1 MVWIIKTIRLRNI
14 LLLLLLFLLSFP
26 LVAQDIAY
34 SNFKDDI
41 YIYKKDIIFPYYK
54 DGDFHGLKKEI
65 EKLKNE
71 AKNIHEIIYF
81 TIWEIK
87 VEYCLGNI
95 SNALKIKD
103 DIEDPLLN
111 SLLELTDSYKIYLFH
126 ELTIEKMI
134 DCEKYDDCI
143 CQIGGFDPYLDNL
156 DYFDNLNYNFSNIYI
171 FFQKRAE
178 QNLDVLNEDQT
189 INKTKFN
196 DLFYPIEYQSTI
208 RGKNDIVP
216 AKLYIIN
223 DIADK
228 PDYYDYEM
236 NDEFEQYISK
246 YNRLNTLQKNIPLEF
261 TYKYTNRNYTTEKLQ
276 YIPKEIKGSPI
287 SGFIL
292 INDYRYYFEF
302 KEDEIL
308 TENVEKIVPIFWVD
322 GWKIVPE
329 IEKDKIRLLI
339 HEDYVDAINIYI
351 RGNEEKNINDY
362 INLDDENIFVNT
374 EIDSLS
380 INKWP
385 KLVEENIFQTKEIEI
400 TISEEEGEV
409 QNDLNVVLTNKYS
422 GYEKEQRR
430 KIISMVLIGMGIAL
444 NIVIPFL

>member
-1 MVWIIKTIRLRNI
+1 
-14 LLLLLLFLLSFP
+14 
-26 LVAQDIAY
+26 
-34 SNFKDDI
+34 
-41 YIYKKDIIFPYYK
+41 
-54 DGDFHGLKKEI
+54 
-65 EKLKNE
+65 
-71 AKNIHEIIYF
+71 
-81 TIWEIK
+81 
-87 VEYCLGNI
+87 
-95 SNALKIKD
+95 
-103 DIEDPLLN
+103 
-111 SLLELTDSYKIYLFH
+111 
-126 ELTIEKMI
+126 MI
-134 DCEKYDDCI
+134 DCEKYDDCL

-171 FFQKRAE
+171 FFQKRADR
-178 QNLDVLNEDQT
+178 NLDVLNEDQT
-189 INKTKFN
+189 KNNTKFN

-208 RGKNDIVP
+208 REKNDIVS

-261 TYKYTNRNYTTEKLQ
+261 TYEKTNRNYTTEKLQ

-322 GWKIVPE
+322 GWKIVPN
-329 IEKDKIRLLI
+329 IEKYKIKLLI

-385 KLVEENIFQTKEIEI
+385 KLVEENVFQTKEIEI
-400 TISEEEGEV
+400 TISEEEDKV

-430 KIISMVLIGMGIAL
+430 KIISMVLIGVGIAL

>member
-1 MVWIIKTIRLRNI
+1 MWIMKTIRMRNI

-26 LVAQDIAY
+26 LVAQDIAIPP
-34 SNFKDDI
+34 FKDDI

-54 DGDFHGLKKEI
+54 DGDFKGLKEEI
-65 EKLKNE
+65 RNLQKE
-71 AKNIHEIIYF
+71 AKNIQEDIYF
-81 TIWEIK
+81 KIWEIK

-95 SNALKIKD
+95 SNALKIKND
-103 DIEDPLLN
+103 TDDPLVN
-111 SLLELTDSYKIYLFH
+111 SLEELTDSYKIYLLH

-134 DCEKYDDCI
+134 DCEKYDDCL

-171 FFQKRAE
+171 FFQKRADR
-178 QNLDVLNEDQT
+178 NLDVLNEDQT
-189 INKTKFN
+189 KNNTKFN

-208 RGKNDIVP
+208 REKNDIVS

-261 TYKYTNRNYTTEKLQ
+261 TYEKTNRNYTTEKLQ

-322 GWKIVPE
+322 GWKIVPN
-329 IEKDKIRLLI
+329 IEKYKIKLLI

-385 KLVEENIFQTKEIEI
+385 KLVEENVFQTKEIEI
-400 TISEEEGEV
+400 TISEEEDKV

-430 KIISMVLIGMGIAL
+430 KIISMVLIGVGIAL

>member
-1 MVWIIKTIRLRNI
+1 MMRFIQIKRIQNYVLVLILISFQLIAQNI
-14 LLLLLLFLLSFP
+14 ES
-26 LVAQDIAY
+26 

-41 YIYKKDIIFPYYK
+41 SIYRKDIILPYYK
-54 DGDFHGLKKEI
+54 DGDFHGLKNEI
-65 EKLKNE
+65 EKLKDE

-95 SNALKIKD
+95 NKALKIKN
-103 DIEDPLLN
+103 DIGDPLFN
-111 SLLELTDSYKIYLFH
+111 SLLELTDSYKKYLLH

-134 DCEKYDDCI
+134 DCEKYDDCL

-171 FFQKRAE
+171 FFQKRADR
-178 QNLDVLNEDQT
+178 NLDVLNEDQT
-189 INKTKFN
+189 KNNTKFN

-208 RGKNDIVP
+208 REKNDIVS

-261 TYKYTNRNYTTEKLQ
+261 TYEKTNRNYTTEKLQ

-322 GWKIVPE
+322 GWKIVPN
-329 IEKDKIRLLI
+329 IEKYKIKLLI

-385 KLVEENIFQTKEIEI
+385 KLVEENVFQTKEIEI
-400 TISEEEGEV
+400 TISEEEDKV

-430 KIISMVLIGMGIAL
+430 KIISMVLIGVGIAL